1 MDHGTWMC
9 LVNDKQDFNT
19 VKEFITLNVGVKP
32 KTGVTVKSLTVHNEA
47 VVEAMEGDNIDVLC
61 YARQGYP
68 GAEIDWLVPETENG
82 SYLTVSKVLIF
93 LTTTY

>member
-9 LVNDKQDFNT
+9 LVNDNQDFNT

-68 GAEIDWLVPETENG
+68 GPEIDWLVPEIENINN
-82 SYLTVSKVLIF
+82 LTVSQVLIF
-93 LTTTY
+93 LLTTQ